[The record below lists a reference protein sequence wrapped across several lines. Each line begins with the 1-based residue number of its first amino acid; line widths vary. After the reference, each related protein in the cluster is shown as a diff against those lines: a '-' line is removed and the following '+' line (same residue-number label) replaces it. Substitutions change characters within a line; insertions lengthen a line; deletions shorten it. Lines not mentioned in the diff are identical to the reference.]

1 MINFRFHVVSIVAVF
16 LSLALGIMIGST
28 VVDRAIVSSLR
39 NQIERVDANSD
50 AQRAENS
57 ALSNEL
63 GLKSDYVNATS
74 SFAVSGRL
82 PGVSLAVIAEPSA
95 NEENVVGF
103 IELSRQAGSVVGG
116 FLRLT
121 EKWSDDAQVSE
132 LRSVSGVQE
141 RGAKLVRA
149 SAWGALARRIAAGVG
164 SDTQDDVLVRLSA
177 AGFIEYKSVADGAG
191 VPSFPAGWPG
201 AGARAIYVTSATN
214 GDLRPQSEQ
223 VSERVSTLARQG
235 LLTLA
240 AEDHVDGDGVP
251 ARGLVLSNVAD
262 DGSVRSRISSVDD
275 FELIEGR
282 VTAVLAAA
290 ELARGVNGRYGY
302 GEGAVAV
309 SPEWWAL

>member
-39 NQIERVDANSD
+39 NQIERVEANSD

-57 ALSNEL
+57 ALSKEL
-63 GLKSDYVNATS
+63 ALKGDYVNATS

-82 PGVSLAVIAEPSA
+82 PTVALAIIAEPGA
-95 NEENVVGF
+95 TEENLAAF
-103 IELSRQAGSVVGG
+103 IELSRNAGSVVGG

-121 EKWSDDAQVSE
+121 EKWSDDSQVSQ
-132 LRSVSGVQE
+132 LRTASGVQE
-141 RGAKLVRA
+141 RGAKQVRA
-149 SAWGALARRIAAGVG
+149 SAWSAITRRVAAGVG
-164 SDTQDDVLVRLSA
+164 SDSQDDLLVRLSA
-177 AGFIEYKSVADGAG
+177 AGFVEYKSVADGAG

-201 AGARAIYVTSATN
+201 VAARAVYVAAPTK
-214 GDLRPQSEQ
+214 GDLATQAALI
-223 VSERVSTLARQG
+223 SERVSALARQG
-235 LLTLA
+235 LFTVA
-240 AEDHVDGDGVP
+240 AENHVDGDGVP

-262 DGSVRSRISSVDD
+262 DGSTRDHISSVDN

-282 VTAVLAAA
+282 VSAVLASAD
-290 ELARGVNGRYGY
+290 LSRGVNGRYGY
-302 GEGAVAV
+302 GEGATAA